1 MQRCVKSPYE
11 QLFTSYELEVEFCI
25 DSQPEVHLTSFS
37 NFNIVQSSE
46 DAFKILN
53 VVNLKY
59 LLLAPSNSD
68 PLSRSWLLS
77 RVLLQIAGV
86 LAVLICKL
94 VYVLIVNNMILKYDL
109 T

>member
-1 MQRCVKSPYE
+1 MFHFLDDCKGV
-11 QLFTSYELEVEFCI
+11 LEVLMNNNSHRTSWRLSSVSI
-25 DSQPEVHLTSFS
+25 ANLKYILLVSQISIL
-37 NFNIVQSSE
+37 FNLV
-46 DAFKILN
+46 N

-68 PLSRSWLLS
+68 PLSRNWLLS